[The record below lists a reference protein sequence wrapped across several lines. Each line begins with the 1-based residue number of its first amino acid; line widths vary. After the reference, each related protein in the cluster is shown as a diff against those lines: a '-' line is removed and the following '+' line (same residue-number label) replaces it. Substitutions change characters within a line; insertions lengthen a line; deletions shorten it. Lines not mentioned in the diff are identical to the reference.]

1 MKSYKLI
8 QKAKLL
14 YKKYIL
20 KFFEKNEKFNSFS
33 SLEQSKYI
41 ANKIVL
47 LITASSG
54 LGLLILIFA
63 KTDQV
68 IIVQGELQPISRVRE
83 IKIPISGV
91 VEKIFVQDGDY
102 VNKNQKL
109 LKLDDDLAI
118 ETNQNI
124 IKKLKLKNNELN
136 FKNIEFSDAIKIIL
150 NEINNLENIIKI
162 EENNLKRFDLLLRE
176 GALSKYDFD
185 EQKIKLID
193 LKTQLINKNTFK
205 YVKENQLKQQIKIIE
220 NDIVDLN
227 NELENVNEKL
237 KYSYVSSPINGY
249 IFDLKAKD
257 KGFVL
262 NPNSEIMRIVPDND
276 LEAIVNINSG
286 DIGFVDL
293 GRRAEIG
300 IDSYPSSDFGVLEG
314 IVTFISQNS
323 STISSNNNNLF
334 FKAKVSL
341 ENQYLKSVSGKNL
354 PLKPGMTITANIKL
368 RRLSYLQILFNLF
381 TDKAKSIKEL

>member
-1 MKSYKLI
+1 MKII
-8 QKAKLL
+8 QKTKEL
-14 YKKYIL
+14 YKKYLL

-33 SLEQSKYI
+33 TLEQSKYI

-47 LITASSG
+47 VITASSG
-54 LGLLILIFA
+54 IGLLILIFA
-63 KTDQV
+63 KTDQI

-102 VNKNQKL
+102 VDKKQRL
-109 LKLDDDLAI
+109 LKLDDNLSK
-118 ETNQNI
+118 ETSQNT
-124 IKKLKLKNNELN
+124 IKKINLKNNELK
-136 FKNIEFSDAIKIIL
+136 FKNIEFKDAIKIII
-150 NEINNLENIIKI
+150 NEITNLKNVIEI
-162 EENNLKRFDLLLRE
+162 EENSLKRFDFLLKE
-176 GALSKYDFD
+176 GALSKYDYD
-185 EQKIKLID
+185 EQKIKIID
-193 LKTQLINKNTFK
+193 LKSKLISKKAFKN
-205 YVKENQLKQQIKIIE
+205 VRENQLKQQIKLIE
-220 NDIVDLN
+220 NDIINLK

-237 KYSYVSSPINGY
+237 KYSYVTSPINGY

-262 NPNSEIMRIVPDND
+262 NPNTEIMRIVPDND
-276 LEAIVNINSG
+276 LEAIVNINSS

-300 IDSYPSSDFGVLEG
+300 IDSYPSSDFGVLNG
-314 IVTFISQNS
+314 TLTFISQNS

-381 TDKAKSIKEL
+381 TDKAKSIKEI

>member
-1 MKSYKLI
+1 MKII
-8 QKAKLL
+8 QKTKDL
-14 YKKYIL
+14 YKKYL
-20 KFFEKNEKFNSFS
+20 FKFFEKNEKFNSFS
-33 SLEQSKYI
+33 TLEQSKYI
-41 ANKIVL
+41 ANRIVL
-47 LITASSG
+47 VITASSG
-54 LGLLILIFA
+54 LGLLLLIFA
-63 KTDQV
+63 KTDQI

-102 VNKNQKL
+102 VTKKQRL
-109 LKLDDDLAI
+109 LKLDDNLSK

-124 IKKLKLKNNELN
+124 IKKIKLKNNELQ
-136 FKNIEFSDAIKIIL
+136 FKNIEFKDAIKIIV
-150 NEINNLENIIKI
+150 NEITNLKNVIDI
-162 EENNLKRFDLLLRE
+162 EESSLNRFDLLLRE
-176 GALSKYDFD
+176 GALSKYDYD
-185 EQKIKLID
+185 EQKIKIID
-193 LKTQLINKNTFK
+193 LKSKLNSKKAFKN
-205 YVKENQLKQQIKIIE
+205 VRENQLKQQIKLIE
-220 NDIVDLN
+220 NDIINLK

-237 KYSYVSSPINGY
+237 KYSYVTSPINGY

-262 NPNSEIMRIVPDND
+262 NPNTEIMRIVPDND
-276 LEAIVNINSG
+276 LEAIVNINSS

-300 IDSYPSSDFGVLEG
+300 IDSYPSSDFGVLNG
-314 IVTFISQNS
+314 TLTFISQNS

>member
-1 MKSYKLI
+1 MKII
-8 QKAKLL
+8 QKTKEL
-14 YKKYIL
+14 YKKYIF

-33 SLEQSKYI
+33 TLEQSKYI

-47 LITASSG
+47 VITASSG
-54 LGLLILIFA
+54 LGLLLLIFA
-63 KTDQV
+63 KTDQI

-102 VNKNQKL
+102 VTKKQRL
-109 LKLDDDLAI
+109 LKLDDNLSK

-124 IKKLKLKNNELN
+124 IKKIKLKNNELQ
-136 FKNIEFSDAIKIIL
+136 FKNIEFKDAIKIIV
-150 NEINNLENIIKI
+150 NEITNLKNVIDI
-162 EENNLKRFDLLLRE
+162 EESSLNRFDLLLRE
-176 GALSKYDFD
+176 GALSKYDYD
-185 EQKIKLID
+185 EQKIKIID
-193 LKTQLINKNTFK
+193 LKSKLISKKAFKN
-205 YVKENQLKQQIKIIE
+205 VRENQLKQQIKLIE
-220 NDIVDLN
+220 NDIINLK
-227 NELENVNEKL
+227 NELDNVNEKL
-237 KYSYVSSPINGY
+237 KYSYVNSPINGY

-262 NPNSEIMRIVPDND
+262 NPNTEIMRIVPDND
-276 LEAIVNINSG
+276 LEAIVNINSS

-300 IDSYPSSDFGVLEG
+300 IDSYPSSDFGVLNG
-314 IVTFISQNS
+314 TLTFISQNS